1 MSILQKL
8 TEGVQSRDMQ
18 AEGAALL
25 NKWEATGLLEG
36 LNEGN
41 QKQGMAVLLE
51 NQAKELLRE
60 ASSMAAGDVEG
71 FAAVAFPIVR
81 RVFGGLIAND
91 LVSVQP
97 MSLPSGLIF
106 FLDFT
111 HNAGRAGFGPDT
123 SLYGGGVVGR
133 NIIDGVTD
141 ITETGFYGLRSGYG
155 NATGSVASAGA
166 IASVDSV
173 ANPETSSDLD
183 YDPDLKGKFV
193 VRMRPDAADFS
204 ATDLAQIDPGAAR
217 AITLEFGAAG
227 NPETQAGGYDQTAT
241 IPGAD
246 ASVVVVDDGTAS
258 RGILGTGIRGDLLI
272 AIKANTAQ
280 TVAGQAFA
288 SNDILVARLRQQKR
302 LTQVTTAT
310 NSEGLKAVT
319 NVSRLVFTLESAG
332 FHDDSAAGTS
342 DLAVANLANLTTVAE
357 SGATTALTPSQALAT
372 ALAAGLASLSLSLE
386 APTRDDINASS
397 NGLGALVAGAMPLE
411 EATNVAQAS
420 GAAASGA
427 AGGKNAIAEIDI
439 KVDSVAVTAQT
450 KKLKAKWTPELGQ
463 DLNAYHNLDA
473 EVELTGI
480 LSEQI
485 ALEIDRELLGE
496 LVDGATAGTRYW
508 SRAPGLFVDS
518 TGTEIGASSAAPDFT
533 GTVSEWYETLIET
546 INDVS
551 AQIHRKTLRGGANFV
566 VCSPEVANILEF
578 TSGFR
583 ASVTADQDRGTIGAV
598 RAGSLSKKFDVYVD
612 PYFLRNVLL
621 VGRKGSSFLESGFV
635 YAPYVPLQVTPTIFG
650 TEDFVPR
657 KGVMTR
663 YAKKMVRP
671 DMYGLV
677 IVRGLLGEA
686 GATS

>member
-1 MSILQKL
+1 MSVLQKL
-8 TEGVQSRDMQ
+8 TEGVVSRDVRK
-18 AEGAALL
+18 EGEALL
-25 NKWEATGLLEG
+25 NKWEQTGLLEG
-36 LNEGN
+36 LSAGQ

-111 HNAGRAGFGPDT
+111 HSDSRMGADAADGTNVPG
-123 SLYGGGVVGR
+123 SIYGGGVVGR
-133 NIIDGVTD
+133 ALTGGVD
-141 ITETGFYGLRSGYG
+141 LSRG
-155 NATGSVASAGA
+155 NAQEPGGHYDMGVAYSSAHLSASIDDGGTDAALQARIGSVIDTASTKLVSSLTEAEKKEIKFDADILAASA
-166 IASVDSV
+166 
-173 ANPETSSDLD
+173 
-183 YDPDLKGKFV
+183 KFV
-193 VRMRPDAADFS
+193 GSIKVRLNATHFGRLSQSHLSAVELTEADGTALNGGTGNPAIVRRLTRVSDAADHE
-204 ATDLAQIDPGAAR
+204 
-217 AITLEFGAAG
+217 LEFF
-227 NPETQAGGYDQTAT
+227 
-241 IPGAD
+241 
-246 ASVVVVDDGTAS
+246 VVT
-258 RGILGTGIRGDLLI
+258 
-272 AIKANTAQ
+272 
-280 TVAGQAFA
+280 
-288 SNDILVARLRQQKR
+288 
-302 LTQVTTAT
+302 
-310 NSEGLKAVT
+310 
-319 NVSRLVFTLESAG
+319 
-332 FHDDSAAGTS
+332 DSA
-342 DLAVANLANLTTVAE
+342 VNLTTV
-357 SGATTALTPSQALAT
+357 STTTI
-372 ALAAGLASLSLSLE
+372 AAGNSLLVKYPASDTLVSSAALGGIVGADPWALE
-386 APTRDDINASS
+386 EPSPGTGNNAS
-397 NGLGALVAGAMPLE
+397 GD
-411 EATNVAQAS
+411 Q
-420 GAAASGA
+420 
-427 AGGKNAIAEIDI
+427 KNTIAEIDI
-439 KVDSVAVTAQT
+439 KVDSIAVTAQT
-450 KKLKAKWTPELGQ
+450 KKLKAKWSPELGQ

-496 LVDGATAGTRYW
+496 LVNGATAGTRYW

-518 TGTEIGASSAAPDFT
+518 TGAELGATSAAPDFT

-566 VCSPEVANILEF
+566 VCGPEVANILEF

-598 RAGSLSKKFDVYVD
+598 KAGSLSKKFDVYVD
-612 PYFLRNVLL
+612 PYFLRNVCL

-650 TEDFVPR
+650 TEDFIPR

-663 YAKKMVRP
+663 YAKQMVRP

-677 IVRGLLGEA
+677 VVRGLLGEA

>member
-1 MSILQKL
+1 MSVLQKL

-36 LNEGN
+36 LNEGQ

-91 LVSVQP
+91 LISVQP

-111 HNAGRAGFGPDT
+111 HESTGE
-123 SLYGGGVVGR
+123 SLYGGRKVGR
-133 NIIDGVTD
+133 EILDGIEVAG
-141 ITETGFYGLRSGYG
+141 GFYNLNLS
-155 NATGSVASAGA
+155 AKAGA
-166 IASVDSV
+166 RVKSATPGSTNGKMTARATTVDV
-173 ANPETSSDLD
+173 DRDNEDF
-183 YDPDLKGKFV
+183 DPDLVGV
-193 VRMRPDAADFS
+193 ERLVLRNLPVAGARAAQ
-204 ATDLAQIDPGAAR
+204 LDPGAAAA
-217 AITLEFGAAG
+217 AILHQRGHDITNVTAGVGRTIELADGTHAFIFHTSNTAVLGMTVGAANDLVALKMKPVRRLAKFTTQNNATEGLKVVTAVERYVYEQLSAGVFAQLIDLAATEAELGGTGAAG
-227 NPETQAGGYDQTAT
+227 SQAALDSIDEQTLRDQIQAIIDNGTQVASTPGTRQEPDTISISTVDTNLDGATGTMIVEGPSRDQLA
-241 IPGAD
+241 
-246 ASVVVVDDGTAS
+246 DGT
-258 RGILGTGIRGDLLI
+258 
-272 AIKANTAQ
+272 
-280 TVAGQAFA
+280 
-288 SNDILVARLRQQKR
+288 
-302 LTQVTTAT
+302 
-310 NSEGLKAVT
+310 
-319 NVSRLVFTLESAG
+319 
-332 FHDDSAAGTS
+332 
-342 DLAVANLANLTTVAE
+342 
-357 SGATTALTPSQALAT
+357 
-372 ALAAGLASLSLSLE
+372 
-386 APTRDDINASS
+386 
-397 NGLGALVAGAMPLE
+397 GLGAIAGADTWALE
-411 EATNVAQAS
+411 EPLGRTGNS
-420 GAAASGA
+420 GSTAN
-427 AGGKNAIAEIDI
+427 KQEIAEIDI

-450 KKLKAKWTPELGQ
+450 KKLKAKWSPELGQ

-496 LVDGATAGTRYW
+496 LVRGATAGTRYW

-518 TGTEIGASSAAPDFT
+518 AGAPLGATSAAPDFT

-583 ASVTADQDRGTIGAV
+583 ASVTNDQDRGTIGAV

-621 VGRKGSSFLESGFV
+621 VGRKGSSFLESGYV

-677 IVRGLLGEA
+677 IVRGLLGEEMP
-686 GATS
+686 S